1 MAEKLDIISGTQMIK
16 RLGEHC
22 NSFSFLFLFH
32 YQTIQPTTEKMSA
45 YIICCPICGWRIYDI
60 SAGWR
65 NEFRGLCITPK
76 KGKIYL
82 TGLGVYDDPS
92 SGGFIAPRNTA
103 ARYDDDGYTR
113 PQKDQ
118 FATHRL
124 GTGKRGF
131 AIHDAC

>member
-65 NEFRGLCITPK
+65 NEFRGRESICVLNRVHLC
-76 KGKIYL
+76 
-82 TGLGVYDDPS
+82 
-92 SGGFIAPRNTA
+92 
-103 ARYDDDGYTR
+103 
-113 PQKDQ
+113 
-118 FATHRL
+118 
-124 GTGKRGF
+124 
-131 AIHDAC
+131 